1 MIKTYLNHLN
11 HNSIL
16 TLQIFCLSKNIY
28 LMLKYAVALKKQQD
42 NFIHAYPPF
51 NILLKLSRSYL
62 QIIMGTIQVLKVQPV
77 L

>member
-1 MIKTYLNHLN
+1 
-11 HNSIL
+11 
-16 TLQIFCLSKNIY
+16 
-28 LMLKYAVALKKQQD
+28 MLKYAVALKKQQD

>member
-1 MIKTYLNHLN
+1 
-11 HNSIL
+11 
-16 TLQIFCLSKNIY
+16 
-28 LMLKYAVALKKQQD
+28 MLKYAVALKKQQD

-77 L
+77 LWFATHLDITIQHFI